1 MSTND
6 QPRRSDRHRDDYDDE
21 QPEKGGL
28 FKKIL
33 LWIIGI
39 IILLIVAGTAL
50 FFYYASSA
58 PKISRNELASQS
70 TTTIYDDQ
78 NRVISRLGAQKREY
92 ASNSQIPTNLK
103 HAVVSIE
110 DRRFYK
116 HHGVDPIRIMGA
128 ATANV
133 FGRSTGMQGGSTLT
147 QQLVKLS
154 VFSTA
159 ASDRTLKRKAQEAWL
174 AINVERHFS
183 KNQILDFYINKVY
196 MGNGVYGMQTAA
208 QYYYG
213 KDLDELDLSQTATL
227 AGMPQSPTYYNPL
240 VANPK
245 YATQR
250 RNEVLNAMVRSK
262 YITQSQANQ
271 AASESITDGLDP
283 NHGNTSDSGTGV
295 KEKVVDAYVKQVL
308 AELEAKGYNPYTDGL
323 HVHTNLDLDAQEHL
337 YDAANNSVDFQSNK
351 MQAGVA
357 VTDPHNGQII
367 AMLGGRHTGNVV
379 YGLNRAVQTNRSSG
393 STAKPIIDYG
403 PAIEYLQWPTFK
415 TVQDTRFV
423 YPGTNK
429 VLHDFDNKYKGSM
442 TMRAALVQSR
452 NVPAVRTLQ
461 EVGIKRATTFVNGLG
476 ISQKE
481 PYTLQSGIALYISPL
496 QVSAAYAAFAN
507 GGTYYKPYYISSMT
521 NRDGSTTNYGPHG
534 SRAMSKATA
543 YMITDMLKGVFKGQ
557 GSATAAQIDGVHQA
571 GKTGT
576 TNYPSGSGHSGA
588 MDSWMAG
595 YTKNYSIAVWT
606 GYDHPM
612 QESGITDH
620 YTESAQLLYKDLM
633 EYLDGQNHASNWAMP
648 DTVEAVRVN
657 GHRQLVIKDSKWAL
671 EYTADDTDSDND
683 NSSSSIFSSSRSESR
698 SNNSSRESSSSASS
712 ESRSNSNDNNNNN
725 GNTSNSAPAASSSAS
740 SASSTQSS
748 NGNNNGGNNTSQS
761 NATQNNNGGGN
772 TQQ

>member
-1 MSTND
+1 MTSND
-6 QPRRSDRHRDDYDDE
+6 QPTRSDRHRADYDDYDYDDE
-21 QPEKGGL
+21 PRHGGL
-28 FKKIL
+28 VKHII
-33 LWIIGI
+33 LWILGI
-39 IILLIVAGTAL
+39 IILLFVAGTAL

-58 PKISRNELASQS
+58 PRISRSELAGQN

-92 ASNSQIPTNLK
+92 ATSGEVPDNLK
-103 HAVVSIE
+103 HAVVAIE

-128 ATANV
+128 ATANI
-133 FGRSTGMQGGSTLT
+133 FGRSAGMQGGSTLT

-159 ASDRTLKRKAQEAWL
+159 ASDRTFKRKAQEAWL

-183 KNQILDFYINKVY
+183 KNQILNFYINKVY

-213 KDLDELDLSQTATL
+213 KDLDELDLSQQALL

-240 VANPK
+240 SSNTK

-262 YITQSQANQ
+262 YISQAQDNQ

-283 NHGNTSDSGTGV
+283 DHGNTSNNGTGV
-295 KEKVVDAYVKQVL
+295 KEKVIDAYVKQVL
-308 AELEAKGYNPYTDGL
+308 ADLEAKGYNPYNDGL
-323 HVHTNLDLDAQEHL
+323 KVHTNLDLDAQEHL
-337 YDAANNSVDFQSNK
+337 YDAANNSVSFQSDQ
-351 MQAGVA
+351 MQTGVA
-357 VTDPHNGQII
+357 VTDPHNGQVV

-393 STAKPIIDYG
+393 STAKPLMDHG

-415 TVQDTRFV
+415 RVQDTRFV

-429 VLHDFDNKYKGSM
+429 VLRDFDNQYKGSM
-442 TMRAALVQSR
+442 TMREALVQSR
-452 NVPAVRTLQ
+452 NVPAIRTLQ
-461 EVGIKRATTFVNGLG
+461 EVGIKRATDFVNGLG
-476 ISQKE
+476 ISQKD

-496 QVSAAYAAFAN
+496 QISAAYGAFAN
-507 GGTYYKPYYISSMT
+507 GGTYYRPYYISSIT
-521 NRDGSTTNYGPHG
+521 TQDGNVKQFNPQGK
-534 SRAMSKATA
+534 RAMSKATA
-543 YMITDMLKGVFKGQ
+543 YMITEMLKGVFNASEQ
-557 GSATAAQIDGVHQA
+557 GSASDAKLDGVNQA

-612 QESGITDH
+612 QSPGLSDQGTK
-620 YTESAQLLYKDLM
+620 SAILLYRDLM
-633 EYLDGQNHASNWAMP
+633 DYLDSQNHASNWSMP

-657 GHRQLVIKDSKWAL
+657 GKRQFVIKDSKWAL
-671 EYTADDTDSDND
+671 EYAADDSDDDSDQD
-683 NSSSSIFSSSRSESR
+683 TSSSSSASSSSRSESSSER
-698 SNNSSRESSSSASS
+698 DSENSSSRTEESSSSRTASS
-712 ESRSNSNDNNNNN
+712 ASASSA
-725 GNTSNSAPAASSSAS
+725 SSSSAPAASSS
-740 SASSTQSS
+740 SASTPAPAQSAG
-748 NGNNNGGNNTSQS
+748 NGNGNGQ
-761 NATQNNNGGGN
+761 
-772 TQQ
+772 